1 MENRLGIGVSLK
13 SSALTNRATQGVLTL
28 IHCKVLHVVKQV
40 SVACLCF
47 RYCIQMLPVPQH

>member
-28 IHCKVLHVVKQV
+28 IHCKVLHVVK
-40 SVACLCF
+40 
-47 RYCIQMLPVPQH
+47 